1 MAEEP
6 EDVDRTNAP
15 RPTLRQRKSSFSDA
29 LSKFTSKTFSRR
41 ETPAGLPISVST
53 VSMNQQS
60 RLPTPSGIPKSSS
73 FFSSLNS
80 FATKSSSSSVNRSET
95 SQPPLI
101 KRPRKISERLASTP
115 FFSLSSQQ
123 QRVPTAPI
131 LTNPIHRET
140 TVKIETRGLMQPVAP
155 PLPRSSTIANL
166 ATIYS
171 SPHTPGYMRPTSSS
185 AARRGSLT
193 GSKQVNTPMATITSR
208 QPPLD
213 SPTHRRRTPSSRFPV
228 RKDSLPPAPTSKSV
242 KTGRKYSMLPTPVPQ
257 NRNPLHEDTLPS
269 PPRRSSMKRRQLLR
283 ESETLPNMKVRSSGG
298 QDSGVAFERDDEV
311 QRRFDQ
317 YNTTMDLS
325 SIDHT
330 NTSLLITRIDD
341 TEDTTASESNEDT
354 VLHRTCTRDP
364 IPDPSNPRQVSKPSH
379 RPSTHHLTHPTPPDP
394 LPQTPPLLA
403 RPLHRPLRPLP
414 HLSPPLPSPL
424 SPQLLH
430 SHSHSLP
437 HLLNRPRLP
446 PPPHARRSA
455 PQPPHIHP
463 FERIVR
469 DGCGEGEFG
478 GF

>member
-6 EDVDRTNAP
+6 EDVDRTNAT
-15 RPTLRQRKSSFSDA
+15 RPKLRQRKSSFSDA

-41 ETPAGLPISVST
+41 DTPAGLPTSAST

-80 FATKSSSSSVNRSET
+80 FATKSSSSSVSRSET
-95 SQPPLI
+95 SQPPPI

-131 LTNPIHRET
+131 LSNPIHRET

-155 PLPRSSTIANL
+155 PLPRSSTMANL

-171 SPHTPGYMRPTSSS
+171 SPQTPGYMRPTSSS

-193 GSKQVNTPMATITSR
+193 GSKQVNTPMPTITSR

-228 RKDSLPPAPTSKSV
+228 RKDSLPPALTSKSV
-242 KTGRKYSMLPTPVPQ
+242 KTGRRYSMLPTPVPQ
-257 NRNPLHEDTLPS
+257 NRNPVHDGALES

-283 ESETLPNMKVRSSGG
+283 ESETLPNMNVRVSGG

-317 YNTTMDLS
+317 YNTTMDLF
-325 SIDHT
+325 SIDQT
-330 NTSLLITRIDD
+330 NTRSLLTSTDD
-341 TEDTTASESNEDT
+341 TEDVSTSELNEDT
-354 VLHRTCTRDP
+354 VIHRTCARDP
-364 IPDPSNPRQVSKPSH
+364 IPDLSNPRQVSP
-379 RPSTHHLTHPTPPDP
+379 PTAS
-394 LPQTPPLLA
+394 Q
-403 RPLHRPLRPLP
+403 
-414 HLSPPLPSPL
+414 
-424 SPQLLH
+424 
-430 SHSHSLP
+430 
-437 HLLNRPRLP
+437 
-446 PPPHARRSA
+446 
-455 PQPPHIHP
+455 HIH
-463 FERIVR
+463 
-469 DGCGEGEFG
+469 
-478 GF
+478 

>member
-6 EDVDRTNAP
+6 EDVDRTNAT
-15 RPTLRQRKSSFSDA
+15 RPKLRQRKSSFSDA

-41 ETPAGLPISVST
+41 DTPAGLPTSAST

-80 FATKSSSSSVNRSET
+80 FATKSSSSSVSRSET

-155 PLPRSSTIANL
+155 PLPRSSTMANL

-171 SPHTPGYMRPTSSS
+171 SPQTPGYMRPTSSS
-185 AARRGSLT
+185 AARRGSLS
-193 GSKQVNTPMATITSR
+193 GPKQVNTPMPTITSR

-228 RKDSLPPAPTSKSV
+228 RKDSLPPALTSKSV
-242 KTGRKYSMLPTPVPQ
+242 KTGRRYSMLPTPVPQ
-257 NRNPLHEDTLPS
+257 NRNPVHDGTLES
-269 PPRRSSMKRRQLLR
+269 PPRRSSMKQRQLLR
-283 ESETLPNMKVRSSGG
+283 ESEILSNMNVRVSGG

-325 SIDHT
+325 SIDQT
-330 NTSLLITRIDD
+330 NTSSLLTSTDD
-341 TEDTTASESNEDT
+341 TEDVSTLELNEDT
-354 VLHRTCTRDP
+354 VIHRTCARDP
-364 IPDPSNPRQVSKPSH
+364 IPDPSNPRQVSP
-379 RPSTHHLTHPTPPDP
+379 LTAS
-394 LPQTPPLLA
+394 Q
-403 RPLHRPLRPLP
+403 
-414 HLSPPLPSPL
+414 
-424 SPQLLH
+424 
-430 SHSHSLP
+430 
-437 HLLNRPRLP
+437 
-446 PPPHARRSA
+446 
-455 PQPPHIHP
+455 HIH
-463 FERIVR
+463 
-469 DGCGEGEFG
+469 
-478 GF
+478 